1 MSTSLPPVPKK
12 DSAGRRVVVIVA
24 LLAALAVG
32 YFAWTA
38 LQKPAPVPPPPPK
51 PAAVAPPAPVLEPPP
66 PPPEEAPTP
75 PPAEEVKPEPTKAAG
90 PRRDSFCDGECTG
103 TETSELLSALRARA
117 GQARSCYERA
127 LTHNSSLSGSVVL
140 SVRVSPT
147 GTACSASTAKDTL
160 ADPAVTNCVL
170 QRFRSGKFPKPTGGC
185 VDVALPINFV
195 PAQR

>member
-12 DSAGRRVVVIVA
+12 DSAGRRVAVVVVLVA
-24 LLAALAVG
+24 CAVLGFLA
-32 YFAWTA
+32 WKA
-38 LQKPAPVPPPPPK
+38 LQKPAPEPSPPPK
-51 PAAVAPPAPVLEPPP
+51 PAAVAPKAPVLEPPP
-66 PPPEEAPTP
+66 PPPEEVAP
-75 PPAEEVKPEPTKAAG
+75 PPPVEAKPEPAKPSA
-90 PRRDSFCDGECTG
+90 PRKDTCDGECKG

-140 SVRVSPT
+140 NLRVSPT
-147 GTACSASTAKDTL
+147 GTACSASMGKDTL
-160 ADPAVTNCVL
+160 GDPAVTNCVL

-185 VDVALPINFV
+185 VDIALPINFV